1 MHLED
6 VTIEGFKSFS
16 EASLMSFQPGIGVII
31 GSNGVGKS
39 NILDAIAWGLGEND
53 LSRLR
58 CHAEEELFFCGSS
71 DFQPADHAQV
81 ELNFKGNGSD
91 GWESL
96 KITRRRTRAGEDH
109 YRISMAVA
117 GFSEDEL
124 SITSEHNKLLVKGE
138 KAEEEETEDT
148 RYLYRGI
155 ATRSF
160 ERRFNLADHV
170 RVIGARLDNG
180 LLHIELERE
189 IPEAMKPKTIEIK
202 ASGALLEGETTD
214 KAA

>member
-1 MHLED
+1 MTTFD
-6 VTIEGFKSFS
+6 FS
-16 EASLMSFQPGIGVII
+16 PLFRTSVGYDRLASLLNSAHRVEQ
-31 GSNGVGKS
+31 NGGYPPY
-39 NILDAIAWGLGEND
+39 NIA
-53 LSRLR
+53 
-58 CHAEEELFFCGSS
+58 
-71 DFQPADHAQV
+71 
-81 ELNFKGNGSD
+81 
-91 GWESL
+91 
-96 KITRRRTRAGEDH
+96 TAGEDH

-170 RVIGARLDNG
+170 RVTGARLDNG